1 MARRLA
7 RRLANEGWMTSG
19 ADGRSSRSSSYDI
32 DKFLNIYEIEDA
44 DLERIREFGKGPI
57 TRLDRFNELFFGWVR
72 PQPEY
77 EMFFSDPDRLAHAQK
92 MQIRYWEQF
101 FKADV
106 NEDYLASRRTVGRV
120 HFELGLTLNTFVSAM
135 NKSLG
140 IMVDDLYE
148 AFDWLH
154 ANAEGFGGNPERIHV
169 IGHSSGAHLTG
180 VLLTTDWTALGLPAD
195 ILKSATCVSGIYDMH
210 PVLLSARSS
219 YVELSSE
226 EEDRLSA
233 IRHADRIACPVVV
246 AYGSLES
253 PEFKRHGR
261 TFAAALREVGVLHEE
276 TVLEGKNHFE
286 GIRTMMDPET
296 PLARVVFSMVA
307 EAP

>member
-1 MARRLA
+1 
-7 RRLANEGWMTSG
+7 MTSG

-140 IMVDDLYE
+140 IMVDDLY
-148 AFDWLH
+148 D
-154 ANAEGFGGNPERIHV
+154 GK
-169 IGHSSGAHLTG
+169 TG
-180 VLLTTDWTALGLPAD
+180 T
-195 ILKSATCVSGIYDMH
+195 KSAS
-210 PVLLSARSS
+210 SAEFVGSPK
-219 YVELSSE
+219 
-226 EEDRLSA
+226 
-233 IRHADRIACPVVV
+233 AC
-246 AYGSLES
+246 AHIS
-253 PEFKRHGR
+253 
-261 TFAAALREVGVLHEE
+261 
-276 TVLEGKNHFE
+276 N
-286 GIRTMMDPET
+286 
-296 PLARVVFSMVA
+296 
-307 EAP
+307 